1 MRPFILV
8 NFKTYL
14 ESTGKNAVRLA
25 KICQKVAKKSGV
37 SITLSVQAAD
47 IRAVASAVKVPV
59 WAEHVDNVACGRNT
73 GFVSPESVKFAGAKG
88 TLLNHAEHK
97 LDRRTL
103 KETLARCRDLNLT
116 TMVCAAN
123 VKESVAVARLNPD
136 FLAVEPPKL
145 IGTGV
150 SVSEAKP
157 SIITGCVR
165 AVRKMGVDVP
175 VVCGAGITTGD
186 DVKKAWELGISG
198 VLVASGVVKA
208 RDQEF
213 AIRDLVRHIRPRRK
227 RG

>member
-1 MRPFILV
+1 MKPLILV

-25 KICQKVAKKSGV
+25 KICQKVAKKSKV
-37 SITLSVQAAD
+37 SVLLSVQAVD
-47 IRAVASAVKVPV
+47 VRAVADAVKIPV

-97 LDRRTL
+97 LDRKTL
-103 KETLARCRDLNLT
+103 KETLLRCKSLNMA
-116 TMVCAAN
+116 TMVCAAS
-123 VKESVAVARLNPD
+123 VKESVAVAALKPD

-150 SVSEAKP
+150 SVSEANP
-157 SIITGCVR
+157 GIITGCVR
-165 AVRKMGVDVP
+165 AVRKLGVDVP
-175 VVCGAGITTGD
+175 IVCGAGITNGD
-186 DVKKAWELGISG
+186 DVKKALELGSRG

-208 RDQEF
+208 KDQES
-213 AIRDLVRHIRPRRK
+213 AIRELVKHVNLRRR